1 MLNVFINGK
10 FLSQRITGVQRYARE
25 MLLAFDALLATE
37 FNQKICI
44 KLIAAADADLPT
56 LKHIE
61 LIQTASKAGHA
72 WEQLVLPKL
81 CRNGVLLNLSGSAPF
96 GKIGQYA
103 TIHDAVL
110 YEYPQAYSRKFRWWY
125 RILFK
130 WLALT
135 AKRIFTVSAFSQTR
149 LVHFLPKLSN
159 KIRIAHNGHEHF
171 SRMAGDERIL
181 SRHALT
187 ARPYMLLVGSRNPN
201 KNFARLATVLQEYFA
216 SDEYCFVLAG
226 DANPDVF
233 NQQNLDFP
241 ENVIRVGYVSD
252 PELKSLYT
260 HASGFI
266 FPSLY
271 EGFGLPLL
279 EAMSV
284 GCPIACSNRASMPE
298 VGGGAVLYFD
308 PENTR
313 DIALAMDKLWHDTR
327 LRDELKEKGHIQ
339 AGLFSWQNSARS
351 ILDEII
357 KVERGIE

>member
-1 MLNVFINGK
+1 
-10 FLSQRITGVQRYARE
+10 
-25 MLLAFDALLATE
+25 
-37 FNQKICI
+37 
-44 KLIAAADADLPT
+44 
-56 LKHIE
+56 
-61 LIQTASKAGHA
+61 
-72 WEQLVLPKL
+72 
-81 CRNGVLLNLSGSAPF
+81 
-96 GKIGQYA
+96 
-103 TIHDAVL
+103 
-110 YEYPQAYSRKFRWWY
+110 
-125 RILFK
+125 
-130 WLALT
+130 
-135 AKRIFTVSAFSQTR
+135 
-149 LVHFLPKLSN
+149 
-159 KIRIAHNGHEHF
+159 
-171 SRMAGDERIL
+171 
-181 SRHALT
+181 
-187 ARPYMLLVGSRNPN
+187 MLLVGSRNPN